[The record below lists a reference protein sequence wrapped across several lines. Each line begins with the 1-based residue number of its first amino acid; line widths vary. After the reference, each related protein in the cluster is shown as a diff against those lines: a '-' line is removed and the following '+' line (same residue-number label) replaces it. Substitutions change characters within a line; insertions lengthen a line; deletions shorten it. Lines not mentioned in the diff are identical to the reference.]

1 MQTAPA
7 VTDEQFRQQF
17 RAYLAAHHPGRRP
30 RGRLEALQWQRSW
43 TARLFDD
50 GWAMP
55 SWPHVWG
62 GMDLSLTRQM
72 IYHEE
77 MARAGLVA
85 QPTNNIG
92 IVGPTLIR
100 HGSPAQ
106 QERFLRRMARA
117 DDLWCQGFSEPEAG
131 SDLLSLKTV
140 AHREGDWY
148 IVDGQKLWTSHA
160 DVADW
165 MFALVRTGPPGSRQH
180 GISYLLIDMRSEG
193 IEVRPLRDI
202 TGGARFNEVF
212 LDHVRVP
219 AELRVGEENRGWS
232 IARTSL
238 GHERST
244 AHSAAALRYRRI
256 VDELIHLA
264 RATGRTNDP
273 VVRQRLAAAETD
285 VRLVIWSGMR
295 MMASVLATG
304 DPGPASSASR
314 LFYSI
319 FEQRLHELALAILG
333 PNGCLAPGEPAA
345 LEGGRWQWGFLST
358 RASTI
363 GAGTAEIQRNT
374 IAERLLGLPRDDL
387 AYPTV
392 VAHQGSR

>member
-1 MQTAPA
+1 M
-7 VTDEQFRQQF
+7 
-17 RAYLAAHHPGRRP
+17 
-30 RGRLEALQWQRSW
+30 QWQRAW
-43 TARLFDD
+43 TAQLYDD

-55 SWPHVWG
+55 SWPKRWG
-62 GMDLSLTRQM
+62 GLDLPFTRQV

-77 MARAGLVA
+77 MARAGLIG
-85 QPTNNIG
+85 QPTNNVG

-100 HGSPAQ
+100 HGSPSQ
-106 QERFLRRMARA
+106 QERFLSRMARA
-117 DDLWCQGFSEPEAG
+117 DDLWCQGFSEPDAG

-140 AHREGDWY
+140 AFLEGDCY
-148 IVDGQKLWTSHA
+148 VVNGQKVWTSHA

-165 MFALVRTGPPGSRQH
+165 MFALVRTGPAGSRQH

-212 LDHVRVP
+212 LDQVRVP
-219 AELRVGEENRGWS
+219 VDLRVGNENGGWS

-256 VDELIHLA
+256 VDELITLA
-264 RATGRTNDP
+264 RTTGRNQDP

-295 MMASVLATG
+295 MMASVLASG
-304 DPGPASSASR
+304 DPGPASSATR

-319 FEQRLHELALAILG
+319 FEQRLHELAVAILG
-333 PNGCLAPGEPAA
+333 ANATLARDEPAA
-345 LEGGRWQWGFLST
+345 IERARWQWGLLST

-374 IAERLLGLPRDDL
+374 IAERLLGLPRHDL
-387 AYPTV
+387 PNPAEHHGPPR
-392 VAHQGSR
+392 QD